1 MSLQALLDLSSSK
14 NNKKIGYSEER
25 IRKIVPELRK
35 AFSFYREYPDIYAEF
50 LCGSNPEH
58 FSLYAYQR
66 VFLRAVMRHKYSYAT
81 YPRAYSKSFLAFLVL
96 LLRCDLFPGSHL
108 FVTTGG
114 KEQATSIAKEKVTE
128 LTKLI
133 PGLKN
138 EIDWRPGKTQA
149 SKDMV
154 RYQFKNG
161 SKLDVIAARQSSRGQ
176 RRTGGLV
183 EEVIL
188 VDGDTLNEI
197 IIPICW
203 GLIA

>member
-81 YPRAYSKSFLAFLVL
+81 YPRAYSKSFLAFLVFL
-96 LLRCDLFPGSHL
+96 EIYAESAFKR
-108 FVTTGG
+108 GG
-114 KEQATSIAKEKVTE
+114 KGE
-128 LTKLI
+128 
-133 PGLKN
+133 
-138 EIDWRPGKTQA
+138 
-149 SKDMV
+149 
-154 RYQFKNG
+154 
-161 SKLDVIAARQSSRGQ
+161 
-176 RRTGGLV
+176 
-183 EEVIL
+183 
-188 VDGDTLNEI
+188 
-197 IIPICW
+197 
-203 GLIA
+203 

>member
-1 MSLQALLDLSSSK
+1 
-14 NNKKIGYSEER
+14 
-25 IRKIVPELRK
+25 
-35 AFSFYREYPDIYAEF
+35 
-50 LCGSNPEH
+50 
-58 FSLYAYQR
+58 
-66 VFLRAVMRHKYSYAT
+66 
-81 YPRAYSKSFLAFLVL
+81 
-96 LLRCDLFPGSHL
+96 
-108 FVTTGG
+108 
-114 KEQATSIAKEKVTE
+114 
-128 LTKLI
+128 
-133 PGLKN
+133 
-138 EIDWRPGKTQA
+138 
-149 SKDMV
+149 MV